1 MSVALIVSNEME
13 AYFEDLEKKADTCYT
28 LVEKVRKAGF
38 DPSTSPEIPRAKDL
52 AERVEAQVGPV
63 GIAPRIREVAEE
75 NDRESTAL
83 IIAKELARRLKSEL
97 GLGKALEQAVRTSL
111 SILTEGVLV
120 APTEGVVK
128 VSTLENS
135 NKTKCASIYYAG
147 PIRAAGGTAQA
158 LSVLI
163 ADVVRRELD
172 LDPYIPTPAEIE
184 RYKEEIPLYKRA
196 VNLQYVPSPE
206 EIHTIV
212 TSCPICITGERTDKL
227 EVAGNRD
234 LPRVETNSLRGGACL
249 VLAEGLCLKAAKVL
263 KHVDKLGISGW
274 DFLRTYTEKKRKSA
288 SGDVKEHKYLKDVL
302 AGRPIFAFP
311 DRPGSFR
318 LRYGRSRTAG
328 LASMSVH
335 PSTMLIVD
343 SFAAIGTQ
351 LKLQLPGKATAST
364 PCDTIEGPSVI
375 LQDGTFTRLD
385 DYNSALEVVNRV
397 TEIIDLGEL
406 LIPVG
411 EFLENNHPL
420 QPSGWCNEWWDSLVD
435 SKGIKY
441 DGDYSFRSLYIF
453 CKENDLPLHPKY
465 TFNWGDLECNE
476 ILDLRGQLVRNGPDV
491 VKNRF
496 SKIYK
501 EVFIK
506 LGMFFR
512 IEDNTIVLDEGY
524 EPLITLLGI
533 KETDGKLLASELD
546 SHSNDSLTLLSNL
559 SEVLIK
565 CKSPTRIGA
574 SMGRPEK
581 ANERRLKPPPHV
593 LFPLGDSGGNQR
605 LINTALKERPN
616 RRGFTQG
623 KLGTI
628 EMVTQLRY
636 CKNCNKETISLRCCK
651 SLTMVKEDAKKRLV
665 DVSEIVT
672 KAMNN
677 TKVGILPKV
686 KGIKELTSGP
696 KIPESFEKGI
706 LRSKYD
712 LRVYKDGTLRYDMI
726 DLPITHFYPK
736 EIGLSVEKALELGY
750 SKDIDGNILES
761 ENQLLELK
769 VQDLIVSKNAG
780 PWLVKV
786 ANFVNEELVKLYGS
800 EPFYEVTSNSVM
812 HDLIG
817 SLLICLSP
825 HTSAGVLGRLIGFT
839 SAKAQYG
846 HPFFHA
852 AKRRNCDG
860 DEDSIM
866 LLLDGLL
873 NFSDSFVPTT
883 RGGTMDIPRVLST
896 RIDPMEI
903 DSEAHN
909 VELNS
914 KYPLEFYEHSEKFSN
929 PVEVL
934 EYLDTVSKRLESP
947 EQYEGYS
954 FTHSSSNINLG
965 PNESRYVTLD
975 SMKSKAI
982 ASLELAK
989 KTRASDASYVAEQTI
1004 EKHFIRD
1011 IIGNLRSFSTQGVR
1025 CKKCNTKYRR
1035 PPLKNT
1041 CSCGGLLQL
1050 NISPAS
1056 VAKYR
1061 QIAGEIADKYGSR
1074 KFIRQRLELAFSAI
1088 EETLENEQ
1096 IKQMDLG
1103 AFL

>member
-750 SKDIDGNILES
+750 SKDIDGNKLES